1 MDTSLKS
8 TNNQIKGY
16 DERIAE
22 ETRRLEVN
30 TQAKREETNRK
41 LQAAKDKVAEAEA
54 HLKVLENRMRE
65 KTEERDAMGQEG
77 VDAEHAMKTAQE
89 RVDHCNSMI
98 QKAKEQEQN
107 NLAPYGKDMKR
118 VLGQIDRMKWQGQKP
133 VGPLGV
139 YVKVREPR
147 KWAPLLRSQ
156 LGGFM
161 TAFACTDARDRTQ
174 LKRLLHDSGKS
185 VFQRNPLYSF
195 DVYEVLYIQSAAF
208 DHHL

>member
-1 MDTSLKS
+1 MCLCDNINEANFYSSTQQNEKEMDTSLKT
-8 TNNQIKGY
+8 TNNQIKAY

-41 LQAAKDKVAEAEA
+41 LQAAKEKVAEAEA
-54 HLKVLENRMRE
+54 RLKEIEVRLQE
-65 KTEERDAMGQEG
+65 KTEEKSATGKEG
-77 VDAEHAMKTAQE
+77 MESEQAMKAAQD
-89 RVDHCNSMI
+89 RVENCNAMI

-118 VLGQIDRMKWQGQKP
+118 VLAQIKQMRWHGQAP
-133 VGPLGV
+133 VGPLGI
-139 YVKVREPR
+139 YVKVKEPQ

-161 TAFACTDARDRTQ
+161 MAFACTDARDRPQ
-174 LKRLLHDSGKS
+174 LKRLLHDSGK
-185 VFQRNPLYSF
+185 
-195 DVYEVLYIQSAAF
+195 
-208 DHHL
+208 

>member
-54 HLKVLENRMRE
+54 HLKDLENKMRE
-65 KTEERDAMGQEG
+65 KTEERNATGKEG
-77 VDAEHAMKTAQE
+77 VDAEQAMKAVQE

-98 QKAKEQEQN
+98 KKAKEQN
-107 NLAPYGKDMKR
+107 NLAPYGKDIKN
-118 VLGQIDRMKWQGQKP
+118 VLVQIRRMKWNGQVP

-139 YVKVREPR
+139 YVKVKDPQQ
-147 KWAPLLRSQ
+147 WAPLLRSQ

-161 TAFACTDARDRTQ
+161 TAFACTDARDRPQ
-174 LKRLLHDSGKS
+174 LKRLLHDSGK
-185 VFQRNPLYSF
+185 
-195 DVYEVLYIQSAAF
+195 
-208 DHHL
+208 